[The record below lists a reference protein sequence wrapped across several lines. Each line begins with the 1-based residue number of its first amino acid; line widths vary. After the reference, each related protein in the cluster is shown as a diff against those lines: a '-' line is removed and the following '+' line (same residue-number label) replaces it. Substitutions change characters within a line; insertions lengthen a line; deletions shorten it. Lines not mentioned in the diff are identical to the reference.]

1 MNIRQGFGWSAS
13 PLPTQLGCSRRKTSE
28 RRRKRKA
35 EGGWLVVLGRDRARE
50 RERQK
55 KKVNDSWILTTSRQR
70 KVRAVRLGGFE
81 VSGEV
86 HVELVFLLS
95 LWCKHISVVVT
106 LRRERQSRGKGLL
119 PVCWR
124 IQFWLQWKE
133 TRLNNL
139 TVHYPGQ
146 VRLINCHI
154 NSALFILF
162 IYLFLPEAT
171 VGHIYC
177 HCCHLYAYEYTHTPT
192 RRFLVILC
200 VSTEDTH
207 CFMSVCSTGDSRS
220 SRFTQHCAVW
230 ASCPDYS
237 PQAPPTV
244 FAT

>member
-1 MNIRQGFGWSAS
+1 M
-13 PLPTQLGCSRRKTSE
+13 
-28 RRRKRKA
+28 
-35 EGGWLVVLGRDRARE
+35 
-50 RERQK
+50 
-55 KKVNDSWILTTSRQR
+55 
-70 KVRAVRLGGFE
+70 RAVRLGGFE

-95 LWCKHISVVVT
+95 LRCKHISVVVT

-162 IYLFLPEAT
+162 IYFIFYLKQQLVTFTVTAAT
-171 VGHIYC
+171 FM
-177 HCCHLYAYEYTHTPT
+177 LMNTHTHLHDVFLSFRVSPLRTHTASWVCVQQVIAGAQGLLSTVLSGPPALIIPHRPHLLCLPHNYLFWKTT
-192 RRFLVILC
+192 RLFQHRKALFFLLLYIETNTSFHISRLC
-200 VSTEDTH
+200 NNWLATLPLQSN
-207 CFMSVCSTGDSRS
+207 MN
-220 SRFTQHCAVW
+220 QL
-230 ASCPDYS
+230 DYGWNL
-237 PQAPPTV
+237 
-244 FAT
+244 